1 MPEIKSTFS
10 QGKMNKDLDERI
22 IPNGQYRDAMNVKVS
37 TTDDSDVGV
46 IQNVLGNSA
55 ILNPLVPNSGY
66 KCIASIADEKTN
78 KLYWF
83 VTSDTIDAV
92 LEYDFENKQTKYVVV
107 DTNKDVLKF
116 TDKIITGINIVDNTL
131 FFTDNNSE
139 PKKINIDNCILGTDQ
154 TAADLSSASPT
165 KLLVNGDDKGNL
177 LEDHITVIKK
187 SPKNPLIFQINET
200 SDVNEPNLFEKVF
213 PRFSYRY
220 RYEDGQY
227 SSFGPFTNVVF
238 NSNYFKNLDK
248 KDFYNIEE
256 GYNTAMVNDI
266 KSIDLS
272 GFVSNMPEDV
282 YQIQIL
288 YKEEGSN
295 VVYSIKTINLD
306 DDEFTDDLYTVNS
319 ESLSYAVGEN
329 QNLRVFDNVPKR
341 ALSQEITGNRL
352 VYGNYKQGYDL
363 LSYNNA
369 IVKPGKLL
377 SANYG
382 LRENIKSFEESGLPS
397 LKSERDYQVG
407 IVFGDKYGR
416 ETPVFTGDNAGVSV
430 PWIDT
435 NNNYGPLAS
444 QSTLIEF
451 SLNSFL
457 PFWADYY
464 KAYVKETSSE
474 YYNLLM
480 ETAYMQSVIN
490 PNQEKDNHIYLS
502 FASADRNKLTEEDYI
517 ILKRKNDVDDT
528 QILSKNKFKVL
539 SIDNEAPE
547 AIKFNY
553 NKLGEAAQ
561 DTDGSTTFL
570 QTLFPDPDR
579 RFNKVTDT
587 LEIAIPSWEDDCS
600 GAELIKDSVDSFG
613 DDIFFSFKKTT
624 GADVQHS
631 NVYKAVS
638 VQKQTTPDVY
648 TIKLEEEIKEEDV
661 ALADDGNTSGIF
673 HADIVVAFSRKVQKD
688 IDLFSGKFFVKISTN
703 NITDEEIREVDTL
716 LSSNFN
722 TLAQKSINYFQ
733 DTTISGNYDASL
745 GLINANAPT
754 AITGGGIISSI
765 NSNSTP
771 LTDDQTAWSAVL
783 SQEAAANSG
792 IFFID
797 NMYMASGQSL
807 TSNLAKASGQTW
819 IGSKAHTPVMASAWE
834 EISLGVYDF
843 RKYGSTLP
851 VPYNDNTTGTMSRD
865 EDINGLEGF
874 ITTDTSHT
882 LGNGPIG
889 FRVWKKSVGL
899 PEQTQLINFYG
910 SDTGKYYMHL
920 SFLGPGVDLHDNDF
934 GSLNESSPT
943 KGPDGLSNYL
953 QGIWGGGV
961 FIDDA
966 GNEAY
971 MEGNFDASFNSLPGV
986 PGKNNGQ
993 GYDVNYEDEYL
1004 NQWDPTYNNP
1014 SAAVKSFVDNLKKG
1028 AKFKFSHDSDE
1039 IIEVLSNVK
1048 TVKLYNHTPWRAH
1061 YEANDFTSSF
1071 TSVKQLK
1078 GNSVEEAVTAWVGS
1092 PTSANWNTVKE
1103 RIYHFGLRDNRRL
1116 VYIFEVDKDISQIVL
1131 GGTDA
1136 PNATTSVDFEI
1147 LGIGNE
1153 AFAES
1158 IKSTSCIWE
1167 TEPREKTGLDI
1178 YYEASQPYP
1187 IYLNDKTNNLL
1198 APIGSRVEILLNDA
1212 RNGNIQILDD
1222 IFVDS
1227 WSGNQLTVTG
1237 NGFNA
1242 QDANGDTID
1251 YASVQ
1256 IRFFKKDGSYVT
1268 TRITN
1273 DFTFQSTTYVN
1284 IFTIDPTLDASMQHG
1299 LSWHNC
1305 FSFGNGVESDRIR
1318 DDFNKPKISN
1328 GFKASTVLIDQEYK
1342 EEHRKNGLIY
1352 SGIYNSTSGVNN
1364 LNQFIIAENITKDLN
1379 PTYGSIQKLF
1389 QRRISLIAFCED
1401 RVIGINSNKDTLF
1414 NADGNAQ
1421 LIASTNVL
1429 GDATPFVGD
1438 YGISKNPESFVKEG
1452 YRAYFTDR
1460 QRGAVLRLS
1469 MDGITPIS
1477 EADMGN
1483 YFKNNLKQTDSI
1495 IGTYDNYHK
1504 DYNLTLSGRLPG
1516 QNLIQNSSLDSSGS
1530 QSSSLTGNSNLILNP
1545 NITSYTDVVPATIDP
1560 ADNIFLNEQ
1569 YFTTTVVEQYPAIG
1583 VGELIAETTTTT
1595 STVATARS
1603 FALKS
1608 FNAGVIYNQGFNPG
1622 NWGSASDPNDPINTW
1637 SSSAGTARDPF
1648 SERSGNTHAERQ
1660 YELKVTYDNRFVS
1673 STSIPFPEG
1682 PPVSNSQTG
1691 ISVPEDGD
1699 IWWYNG
1705 TYNNGLGF
1713 FNFEWPAAQTTD
1725 PGSGTTQ
1732 SGNTEGIVFS
1742 KTGEELLCPGE
1753 HRPVLIGG
1761 QGGTMGPNNSTVNN
1775 NVIQYTDQSSTQPF
1789 LFASDTTVFNGEEV
1803 QIKVGFKNP
1812 VEKGGLSNNPRRIQI
1827 TLYNEWNSFDRTAVN
1842 QSIIFDEANSTYDV
1856 TDPDTFEFRNYYHTP
1871 AIGTYENEGVSGWDT
1886 DPSSTHRYAINP
1898 SVVFNNID
1906 DENDALETHEV
1917 WFKFSDGTTDD
1928 KILIDN
1934 LQVGIKVLDDNNVN
1948 PYGIIT
1954 FVQIIKRFQLQQPE
1968 VLTFTTI
1975 NDNNPVPDA
1984 PIPAFAL
1991 VSHNLSSWSIQDG
2004 LLNSLNWYDYI
2015 TVANNNSNY
2024 GPHFNSISTITLT
2037 QAGTGATASYQF
2049 PSSGST
2055 DNGVTLPTSPS
2066 SYSSTTNLTD
2076 DIIEFDN
2083 VTNGIILSQTGLSL
2097 TLDDYY
2103 RIDIVHTLANFVSGS
2118 DITIKSAGNMNG
2130 AIFANNLFFLP
2141 PAYSSLQPAANVLR
2155 VIIKIDAD
2163 QALTGT
2169 IKISIPSDVKI
2180 QIESID
2186 LIEINDTYTGGTI
2199 DNWQIFST
2207 NPIVNSYSLP
2217 TVFGSQN
2224 GIEFQ
2229 EYGVFGGVFQE
2240 FDPLNPFPTTPDGYE
2255 FKFKISNYVQGEL
2268 IANLSSGLNGMSFG
2282 GNYGKID
2289 QDGDYSLEFNFD
2301 DLDMMGYELKR
2312 DGVSTGSVIDYIN
2325 LGFSPGSTGINY
2337 YDRVRFD
2344 SWAGGPDGFVG
2355 IIGNLE
2361 LIDLTNYFT
2370 AGNIDQFTIEGFDP
2384 LLNNYID
2391 YNEINNNGQIVFNN
2405 SPITGSTGQVQI
2417 LQGISSTLQAD
2428 DYIKLSFEHDITSGE
2443 ISGYYFN
2450 SAGKGFN
2457 FGPIDS
2463 TGSYQANHQLVENV
2477 SQGQLLDTFVIF
2489 VSKDTTSGSVDNI
2502 AMQQVYPFDNTSTIT
2517 FNENVR
2523 GWTSFKSFIPEQGVS
2538 LSNNYFTFK
2547 NGIPYNHN
2555 SSTAPRNT
2563 FYGEHT
2569 DSSVEVIL
2577 NDSPSVVKS
2586 FNTLNYEGTQSNVKK
2601 GVSGV
2606 TTAGLPY
2613 NTFNLYNSDNKPGW
2627 SVDYI
2632 KTDKQEGSVK
2642 EFIEKEGKWF
2652 NYIKGSNTIKTSELS
2667 FQGLGVIKDIQT
2679 I

>member
-22 IPNGQYRDAMNVKVS
+22 IPNGQYRHAMNVKVS

-46 IQNVLGNSA
+46 VQNVLGNSP
-55 ILNPLVPNSGY
+55 INNPLVPNSDY
-66 KCIASIADEKTN
+66 NCIASIADEKTN

-83 VTSDTIDAV
+83 VTGSSSDAI

-107 DTNKDVLKF
+107 DTGKNVLKF
-116 TDKIITGINIVDNTL
+116 TNKIITGVNIVDNIL

-154 TAADLSSASPT
+154 TAADLSVATKT
-165 KLLVNGDDKGNL
+165 KLFVSGVDKGDL
-177 LEDHITVIKK
+177 TEDHITVIKK
-187 SPKNPLIFQINET
+187 SPKNPLEFQINET
-200 SDVNEPNLFEKVF
+200 SSVNEPNLFEKVF

-248 KDFYNIEE
+248 KDFYNKEE

-266 KSIDLS
+266 KSIDLL
-272 GFVSNMPEDV
+272 GFSSNMPDDV

-306 DDEFTDDLYTVNS
+306 DDEFINNIYTVNS

-329 QNLRVFDNVPKR
+329 QNLRVFDSVPKR

-363 LSYNNA
+363 LSYNND

-377 SANYG
+377 SANYN
-382 LRENIKSFEESGLPS
+382 LRENAKSFEESGLPS

-430 PWIDT
+430 PWVDANT
-435 NNNYGPLAS
+435 YGPLAS

-480 ETAYMQSVIN
+480 ETAYMQSVVN
-490 PNQEKDNHIYLS
+490 PKQEKDKNIYLS

-528 QILSKNKFKVL
+528 QVLSKNKFKVL

-547 AIKFNY
+547 AIKFVY
-553 NKLGEAAQ
+553 NKLGEANQ
-561 DTDGSTTFL
+561 DTDGTGTFL
-570 QTLFPDPDR
+570 ETLFLDADR
-579 RFNKVTDT
+579 RFNTATDT
-587 LEIAIPSWEDDCS
+587 LEIDVTAWEDDCS

-613 DDIFFSFKKTT
+613 DDIFFSFKKVT

-638 VQKQTTPDVY
+638 VQKQANPDTY
-648 TIKLEEEIKEEDV
+648 TIKLEEPIKEEDV
-661 ALADDGNTSGIF
+661 TLADDGNGTGIF
-673 HADIVVAFSRKVQKD
+673 HEDIVISFSRKVQKD
-688 IDLFSGKFFVKISTN
+688 IDLFSGKFFVKISTSEV
-703 NITDEEIREVDTL
+703 TDEEIREVDTL

-733 DTTISGNYDASL
+733 DTETTSFDPTQGM
-745 GLINANAPT
+745 INAQTST
-754 AITGGGIISSI
+754 AITGANNLITHI
-765 NSNSTP
+765 NSSVSPITNT
-771 LTDDQTAWSAVL
+771 QAAWASIL
-783 SQEAAANSG
+783 SNEPATNSG
-792 IFFID
+792 MFFID
-797 NMYMASGQSL
+797 NVYMASGQSL
-807 TSNLAKASGQTW
+807 ISNLAKASGQTW
-819 IGSKAHTPVMASAWE
+819 FGSRVATPVMANIWQEQSP
-834 EISLGVYDF
+834 GVYDF
-843 RKYGSTLP
+843 TKFGSTLP
-851 VPYNDNTTGTMSRD
+851 VPHNDGTTGTMSRD
-865 EDINGLEGF
+865 EDINSLEGF
-874 ITTDTSHT
+874 ITTDDSHT
-882 LGNGPIG
+882 QNVGGVG
-889 FRVWKKSVGL
+889 YRVWKKQVGL
-899 PEQTQLINFYG
+899 PGNYPVQYFYG
-910 SDTGKYYMHL
+910 NENGKYYMHL
-920 SFLGPGVDLHDNDF
+920 SFLGPGVNLHDNSF
-934 GSLNESSPT
+934 GSLDETSPT
-943 KGPDGLSNYL
+943 KGPNGLSNYL

-971 MEGNFDASFNSLPGV
+971 MEGNFDASFNGLPDV
-986 PGKNNGQ
+986 PSKDNGQ
-993 GYDVNYEDEYL
+993 GYDADYEDAHL
-1004 NQWDPTYNNP
+1004 NQWNPTYENP
-1014 SAAVKSFVDNLKKG
+1014 SSAVKDFIDNLKKG

-1039 IIEVLSNVK
+1039 TIEILSDVK
-1048 TVKLYNHTPWRAH
+1048 SVKLYNHTPWRAH
-1061 YEANDFTSSF
+1061 YQATNFSSTFTSS
-1071 TSVKQLK
+1071 KQLK
-1078 GNSVEEAVTAWVGS
+1078 GDSVEEAVTAWVAN
-1092 PTSANWNTVKE
+1092 PTSGNFNLAKE
-1103 RIYHFGLRDNRRL
+1103 KIYHFGRRDNRRL

-1131 GGTDA
+1131 AGTDA
-1136 PNATTSVDFEI
+1136 PNASESVDFEI

-1187 IYLNDKTNNLL
+1187 IYLNDKTNDLL
-1198 APIGSRVEILLNDA
+1198 APIGSRIEILLNDA
-1212 RNGNIQILDD
+1212 RNGEIQILDD
-1222 IFVDS
+1222 ILVES
-1227 WSGNQLTVTG
+1227 WDDNELTVTG
-1237 NGFNA
+1237 DGFNA
-1242 QDANGDTID
+1242 ESSPGSAID
-1251 YASVQ
+1251 YTNVQ
-1256 IRFFKKDGSYVT
+1256 IRFFRKDGSYVT
-1268 TRITN
+1268 TRITSIPTQSN
-1273 DFTFQSTTYVN
+1273 ADYVKTFN
-1284 IFTIDPTLDASMQHG
+1284 IDAVLDASMQHG

-1318 DDFNKPKISN
+1318 DDFNTPSISN

-1504 DYNLTLSGRLPG
+1504 DYNLTLSGKLPG

-1530 QSSSLTGNSNLILNP
+1530 QSSSLIGNSNLILNP
-1545 NITSYTDVVPATIDP
+1545 NITSYTDVVPATIDS

-1569 YFTTTVVEQYPAIG
+1569 YLTTTVVEQYPAIG
-1583 VGELIAETTTTT
+1583 IGELILETETTTINVTT
-1595 STVATARS
+1595 NRQMAPVATFS
-1603 FALKS
+1603 DS
-1608 FNAGVIYNQGFNPG
+1608 VIYNQGFNPG
-1622 NWGSASDPNDPINTW
+1622 NWGDFSDPNDP
-1637 SSSAGTARDPF
+1637 AGSWTDNGGFPRDPF
-1648 SERSGNTHAERQ
+1648 SEKSGNTHIERQ
-1660 YELKVTYDNRFVS
+1660 YTLKVTYDNRFPS
-1673 STSIPFPEG
+1673 ATMAPFPD
-1682 PPVSNSQTG
+1682 VTNSQTG
-1691 ISVPEDGD
+1691 ISVNEDGD

-1705 TYNNGLGF
+1705 TYDNSLGF
-1713 FNFEWPAAQTTD
+1713 NAIEWPALQTTE
-1725 PGSGTTQ
+1725 PGDGSLAAGETNTQ
-1732 SGNTEGIVFS
+1732 GIAIS
-1742 KTGEELLCPGE
+1742 KTSQELLFPGE
-1753 HRPVLIGG
+1753 HRPYVMPGG
-1761 QGGTMGPNNSTVNN
+1761 IMGPGNTVVTSNTLSYIDEN
-1775 NVIQYTDQSSTQPF
+1775 GNQPF
-1789 LFASDTTVFNGEEV
+1789 ATAMDTTVFNGEEV
-1803 QIKVGFKNP
+1803 QIKFGFKNP
-1812 VEKGGLSNNPRRIQI
+1812 VQHILGNAPNPRRIQV
-1827 TLYNEWNSFDRTAVN
+1827 TLYNEWNSFDRVAVA
-1842 QSIIFDEANSTYDV
+1842 QSVIFDEANSTYDD
-1856 TDPDTFEFRNYYHTP
+1856 TDPDTYEFRNYYHTP
-1871 AIGTYENEGVSGWDT
+1871 ATGTYENEGISGWDT

-1898 SVVFNNID
+1898 SVEFNTID
-1906 DENDALETHEV
+1906 DSTDALKTHEV

-1928 KILIDN
+1928 KILVDN
-1934 LQVGIKVLDDNNVN
+1934 LQVGIKILDDNN
-1948 PYGIIT
+1948 PKPHGLIT
-1954 FVQIIKRFQLQQPE
+1954 FLQIRKRFRLNQPE
-1968 VLTFTTI
+1968 VFTTSTTQ
-1975 NDNNPVPDA
+1975 DGNPVPDA

-1991 VSHNLSSWSIQDG
+1991 VSHNLSNWSIQDG

-2015 TVANNNSNY
+2015 TVANNSSNY
-2024 GPHFNSISTITLT
+2024 GPQFNDLTTTTLT

-2066 SYSSTTNLTD
+2066 SYSSTTNSTD
-2076 DIIEFDN
+2076 DTIEFDN

-2103 RIDIVHTLANFVSGS
+2103 RIDIVHNLANFVSGS
-2118 DITIKSAGNMNG
+2118 DITIKSGGNMNG
-2130 AIFANNLFFLP
+2130 VIFVNNLAFLP
-2141 PAYSSLQPAANVLR
+2141 PAYSSLQPSANVLR
-2155 VIIKIDAD
+2155 AIIKIDGD
-2163 QALTGT
+2163 QAANGT
-2169 IKISIPSDVKI
+2169 IKISIPDDVKI

-2186 LIEINDTYTGGTI
+2186 LIEINDIYTGGTI
-2199 DNWQIFST
+2199 DNWQIFQDVV
-2207 NPIVNSYSLP
+2207 VNSYSLP
-2217 TVFGSQN
+2217 SVFGSPD

-2229 EYGVFGGVFQE
+2229 NYTGVFDGILQE
-2240 FDPLNPFPTTPDGYE
+2240 FDPLNPFPTTADGYE
-2255 FKFKISNYVQGEL
+2255 FKFSISNYVQGEL
-2268 IANLSSGLNGMSFG
+2268 IAHLSSGLNGMSFG
-2282 GNYGKID
+2282 GNFGKID

-2301 DLDMMGYELKR
+2301 DNDMMGYELKR
-2312 DGVSTGSVIDYIN
+2312 DGVSTGSVIDYIT
-2325 LGFSPGSTGINY
+2325 LGFSPGSTGINFH
-2337 YDRVRFD
+2337 DRIRFD
-2344 SWAGGPDGFVG
+2344 VWTGNPDGFVG
-2355 IIGNLE
+2355 IIGDFE
-2361 LIDLTNYFT
+2361 LIDLTNYFV

-2391 YNEINNNGQIVFNN
+2391 YNEINNDGQIVFNN

-2502 AMQQVYPFDNTSTIT
+2502 AMQQVYPFSNNSTIT

-2523 GWTSFKSFIPEQGVS
+2523 GWTSFKSFIPEHGVS

-2555 SSTAPRNT
+2555 SSTADRNT
-2563 FYGEHT
+2563 FYGSYT

-2586 FNTLNYEGTQSNVKK
+2586 FNTLNYEGTQSKVNIGK
-2601 GVSGV
+2601 SGV
-2606 TTAGLPY
+2606 TTAGVPY
-2613 NTFNLYNSDNKPGW
+2613 NTFDLYNSNQKPGW
-2627 SVDYI
+2627 TVDYI

-2652 NYIKGSNTIKTSELS
+2652 NYIKGSNTVKTSELS
-2667 FQGLGVIKDIQT
+2667 FQGLGVIKTIQT